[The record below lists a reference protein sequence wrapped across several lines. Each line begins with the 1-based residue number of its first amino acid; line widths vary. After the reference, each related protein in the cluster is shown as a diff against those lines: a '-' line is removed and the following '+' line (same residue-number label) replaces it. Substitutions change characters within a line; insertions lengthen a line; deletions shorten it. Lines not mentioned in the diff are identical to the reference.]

1 MAKRNLRIGEML
13 LKAGIID
20 EFQLNSALS
29 HQRHWGGQI
38 GSSLVKLG
46 YIGEERLLK
55 FLAEQLNLTRIDLS
69 RMVIRDEFLNY
80 IPVEKA
86 LEYNVIPV
94 DRKEM
99 YGTVYLLVAMANPTD
114 LIAIDSLQFATGC
127 RIRPA
132 IASSSAIKA
141 AIERCYGT
149 LPATLKKPAKPP
161 AEEHKAREE
170 RSAEQ
175 APALD
180 KLFHEPMT
188 SDEKLDRLLKILLE
202 KGLLSAAEYEQFK

>member
-1 MAKRNLRIGEML
+1 MAKRNLKLGEML

-69 RMVIRDEFLNY
+69 NLAIREDVLKY
-80 IPVEKA
+80 VPVEKA
-86 LEYNVIPV
+86 LEYNAIPV
-94 DRKEM
+94 DRKEL
-99 YGTVYLLVAMANPTD
+99 YGTVCLLVAM
-114 LIAIDSLQFATGC
+114 

-132 IASSSAIKA
+132 IASRSEIKA
-141 AIERCYGT
+141 AIERCYGN
-149 LPATLKKPAKPP
+149 LPTTLKKP
-161 AEEHKAREE
+161 EKAAGLDDKVWEE
-170 RSAEQ
+170 REAEQ
-175 APALD
+175 GPVLD
-180 KLFHEPMT
+180 KAFHAPMT
-188 SDEKLDRLLKILLE
+188 SDEKLDQLLKFLLE
-202 KGLLSAAEYEQFK
+202 KGILSAAEYEQFK